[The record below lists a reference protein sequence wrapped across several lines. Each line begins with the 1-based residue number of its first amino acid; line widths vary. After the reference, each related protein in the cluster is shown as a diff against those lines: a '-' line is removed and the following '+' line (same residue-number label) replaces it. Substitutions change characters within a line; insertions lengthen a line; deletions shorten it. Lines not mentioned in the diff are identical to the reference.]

1 MESSLVHS
9 QLGIQLHEQEELY
22 SMQGPDLPLVPP
34 QQAARHFAVACGV
47 FFSIAMLCKYG
58 LTPER
63 PSVPREYPYEG
74 LVKELGGLEAN
85 KVR

>member
-1 MESSLVHS
+1 
-9 QLGIQLHEQEELY
+9 
-22 SMQGPDLPLVPP
+22 MQGPDLPVVPP
-34 QQAARHFAVACGV
+34 QVAARHFAVAV
-47 FFSIAMLCKYG
+47 SIFVGIALSCKYA

-63 PSVPREYPYEG
+63 PSVPREYPYDG